1 MLPGGM
7 KASQSNGTAAHM
19 RSGSI
24 VTASRRR
31 PSILTIAVVLILAVV
46 SVVGFVLTKRNTDQ
60 QEQALLQS
68 NTDQAAAY
76 ASEIFSSL
84 ATTLSSAAAV
94 VSSTNG
100 SPTAFE
106 EAEAVPPPLVL
117 LLVKKTGA
125 DYVVSAGSGSGFQ
138 PGQTLQGSALST
150 VAGAGAKFNA
160 GPVTYN
166 GKLSTARFA
175 IGAPTVPAGLVI
187 YEQFS
192 LDPFTATPVTTGKP
206 FIQLKA
212 ALYGAGPISMQNL
225 LVSTSS
231 SLPLTGSM
239 ARSPIAVGTSQWT
252 LVAVAR
258 TPFIGGFARSSS
270 IIVLVL
276 GLVMA
281 LIVAVAIEILVRR
294 QRYAEALVEERTE
307 ELTRSQ
313 SALVRR
319 ERLSAVGE
327 MATVIGHELRNPL
340 GAAINLLFLARSRVT
355 DYGDPELNGYLDR
368 AERETNR
375 AAALCEDLT
384 SYMRERQPVFVNL
397 NLGTVVAGVLESTPP
412 PAGIEVSVQDN
423 GIEVQADSAQLV
435 QMLTNVIANAYEAM
449 PDGGSLRIYGSQ
461 SNGVVEITME
471 DTGVGIDSTV
481 ADRLTEPFFT
491 TKPVGTGLGLAI
503 VQRFA
508 DGHGG
513 TVVIERG
520 AVSGARVI
528 IRLPHATTGATP

>member
-1 MLPGGM
+1 
-7 KASQSNGTAAHM
+7 
-19 RSGSI
+19 
-24 VTASRRR
+24 
-31 PSILTIAVVLILAVV
+31 LTFAVVLILAVV
-46 SVVGFVLTKRNTDQ
+46 SVVGFVFTKRNTDQ

-68 NTDQAAAY
+68 NTGQAAAY

-84 ATTLSSAAAV
+84 ATTLSSAAAIV
-94 VSSTNG
+94 TSTNG
-100 SPTAFE
+100 SPSAFE
-106 EAEAVPPPLVL
+106 KAEAVPPPLVL

-138 PGQTLQGSALST
+138 PGQTLQGDALST

-160 GPVTYN
+160 GPVSYN

-175 IGAPTVPAGLVI
+175 IGAPTVPAGLVV

-206 FIQLKA
+206 FAQLKV
-212 ALYGAGPISMQNL
+212 ALYGAGPVSTQNL

-231 SLPLTGSM
+231 SLPLTGSV

-252 LVAVAR
+252 LLAVAR

-281 LIVAVAIEILVRR
+281 LIVAIAIEILVRR
-294 QRYAEALVEERTE
+294 QRYAEALVEERTQ

-313 SALVRR
+313 TALVRR

-340 GAAINLLFLARSRVT
+340 GAAINLLFLARNRVA
-355 DYGDPELNGYLDR
+355 DRDDPELNGYLDR

-397 NLGTVVAGVLESTPP
+397 DLGTVVAQVLESTPP
-412 PAGIEVSVQDN
+412 PVGIEVSVQDN

-435 QMLTNVIANAYEAM
+435 QMLTNVIANAYQAM
-449 PDGGSLRIYGSQ
+449 PDGGSLRIAGSQ
-461 SNGVVEITME
+461 NDGVVEITME
-471 DTGVGIDSTV
+471 DTGVGIDPTV

-513 TVVIERG
+513 TVVIESG
-520 AVSGARVI
+520 VVSGARVT
-528 IRLPHATTGATP
+528 IRLPHATTEATA